1 MKNYSLKPTEENAI
15 ELLKSNPIRR
25 NMNLFRFIDLLDN
38 IKESCTIAINGE
50 WGSGKTFFVRQA
62 KLVIDA
68 LNQSTAMDESTRVKI
83 LGCYPNKNTKH
94 ECHSTVYYDAWMY
107 DNHDDPILSLI
118 YASIASRQTD
128 FAEGKKRSI
137 LDGVAALAGA
147 LSGRDISSVL
157 QTARGADAFAD
168 FKDADDIREMVKE
181 FINSLIS
188 EHGNRLVFFID
199 ELDRCKPDYA
209 IRFLERIKHY
219 FDDDRVTFV
228 LSVSLSQLQE
238 TVKSYYGAEFD
249 ATRYLDKFFDLRISL
264 PQPDMKNYLQT
275 RLGMYEETIVESMCI
290 ETIMQYR
297 LSLREAERFAR
308 IFRIGIR
315 PAAMK
320 AVQGN
325 PAGNAR
331 LFCATYIIPLVLILQ
346 MTNMAEY
353 IEFISGR
360 NSKPLLEVLHWGNI
374 RFAYEFLIGAG
385 EEYDEN
391 KKTIVI
397 KETTSASEVPVADRL
412 EDVYQAL
419 FARRPYLHYNESRIG
434 AMEFSDNVKGY
445 IAEIISLISQLTDYQ
460 SE

>member
-83 LGCYPNKNTKH
+83 LGCYPNKNAKH

-128 FAEGKKRSI
+128 FVEGKKRSV

-168 FKDADDIREMVKE
+168 FKNADDIREMVKG
-181 FINSLIS
+181 FIDSLIS
-188 EHGNRLVFFID
+188 EHGNRLIFFID

-275 RLGMYEETIVESMCI
+275 RLGMYEEAIVESMCI

-308 IFRIGIR
+308 IFRIAIR

-320 AVQGN
+320 AVAGN
-325 PAGNAR
+325 PVGNAHF
-331 LFCATYIIPLVLILQ
+331 FCVTYIIPVMLALQ
-346 MTNMAEY
+346 MTNMTKY
-353 IEFISGR
+353 NEFIAGLD
-360 NSKPLLEVLHWGNI
+360 SKPLLDVLHWDNI
-374 RFAYEFLIGAG
+374 CFDYVMLAGAG
-385 EEYDEN
+385 EKYDE
-391 KKTIVI
+391 KK
-397 KETTSASEVPVADRL
+397 KEIINLSEANAPKVSVEDRL
-412 EDVYQAL
+412 EEVYETL
-419 FARRPYLHYNESRIG
+419 FARKPYRHYNETQIG
-434 AMEFSDNVKGY
+434 AMEFSDRIKGY
-445 IAEIISLISQLTDYQ
+445 IAEIISLISLLTDYQ